1 MPSPPHPPFPALYL
15 SIYICTPSASHPPHP
30 TPHHTTPRHLPHH
43 RRCPLQAH
51 LYAYTPPIRRAVQV
65 LNLESSRDSLE
76 ELSVILHQHE
86 EWAEDFVEVG
96 GVEALSEL
104 LGSLEQK
111 TIKEP
116 EDFEMMG
123 QVLIIHTHAINIMSV
138 SFSRR
143 YRPLPRA
150 AVRCCAACGC

>member
-1 MPSPPHPPFPALYL
+1 M
-15 SIYICTPSASHPPHP
+15 
-30 TPHHTTPRHLPHH
+30 
-43 RRCPLQAH
+43 
-51 LYAYTPPIRRAVQV
+51 QV